1 MCVCDM
7 CVCVVLWGILRF
19 IWIFIIENYYKNQF
33 NFSLYIIYTG
43 KKLRVK
49 NSISI
54 WPTDQIAKRKARF
67 ALKYISKGKLNFRKI
82 KYINVWKY
90 Y

>member
-1 MCVCDM
+1 MCVCNM
-7 CVCVVLWGILRF
+7 CVCVVVWGILRL

-33 NFSLYIIYTG
+33 NFLLYIIYSG

-54 WPTDQIAKRKARF
+54 WPTDQIAKRKA
-67 ALKYISKGKLNFRKI
+67 ISKGKLNFRMI
-82 KYINVWKY
+82 KYINVWIY